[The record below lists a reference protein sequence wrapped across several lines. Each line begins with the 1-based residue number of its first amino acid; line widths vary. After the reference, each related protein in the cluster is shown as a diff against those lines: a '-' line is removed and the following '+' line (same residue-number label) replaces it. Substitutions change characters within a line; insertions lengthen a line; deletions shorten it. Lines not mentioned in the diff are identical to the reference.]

1 MRLLLLGAT
10 GLVGGRVLDL
20 ALRDPR
26 IREVAAP
33 ARRALPER
41 EKLNA
46 ARIDFDHL
54 PETASW
60 WAADAAICALGTTR
74 RRAGSAQAFRHVDHD
89 VVLAA
94 LRLAR
99 AHGTPTLALV
109 SAAGADVRSPFLYP
123 RVKGETER
131 DAAALGFRSL
141 TILRP
146 GLIGGERSERRPAE
160 RLAVSVSRTLEPIL
174 PRAWRINPAERIA
187 QRLLDAAV
195 AGTPG
200 RHVVGSAELA

>member
-10 GLVGGRVLDL
+10 GLVGGCVLDL

-26 IREVAAP
+26 VVQVTAPVRRPVA
-33 ARRALPER
+33 RGG
-41 EKLNA
+41 KLLA
-46 ARIDFDHL
+46 TQVDFDHL

-74 RRAGSAQAFRHVDHD
+74 RRAGSAQAFRRVDHE

-109 SAAGADVRSPFLYP
+109 SAAGANARSPFLYP